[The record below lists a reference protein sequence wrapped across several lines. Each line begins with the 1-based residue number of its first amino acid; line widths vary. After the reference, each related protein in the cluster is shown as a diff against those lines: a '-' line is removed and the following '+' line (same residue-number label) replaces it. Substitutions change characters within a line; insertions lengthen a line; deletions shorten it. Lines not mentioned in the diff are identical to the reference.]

1 MRVLVA
7 CEESQEVC
15 KAFRAGGG
23 ETMIHLGDITKLNGA
38 EIPVVDCITGGS
50 PCQDLSVAGKRAGLK
65 GERSGL
71 FMEQVRIVREM
82 RERDRARGRT
92 GYMVRPRYMVWE
104 NVPGAF
110 SSAKGED
117 FAAVVEEILKVCEP
131 GASVSVRVPDRGW
144 PKSGCYYADD
154 GSWSIAWR
162 VHDAQFWGVPQRR
175 KRIALVADFGGLSAP
190 EVLFER
196 KGLRWHPDESEP
208 AGKEAAGGTGEGITE
223 TSGCMTGWDCQSKR
237 IFDPDAISGALNSG
251 TNEGVNIVP
260 SVFCLKGN
268 AIDRDTAQ
276 NGQWAN
282 EDVSYSL
289 DATDRHGVAI
299 PANTQIATR
308 HKAMGER
315 TGLGVGTDGDP
326 AFTLQAGH
334 EHGVAVLNDQGGS
347 MMSVTHEV
355 TGTLRSQEHG
365 HQPVVAGFKAGQAK
379 AGGIGW
385 QEECAPT
392 LSAGASGVEPTVYDA
407 RGNGNGA
414 TSPTLTGDHQNR
426 VTDYTA
432 LCVGNGQLNQISMAE
447 QANTLD
453 TMHDQ
458 QAIIA
463 FAQNSRNEVR
473 LQGRDGQIAG
483 AIASNEGMKQRTY
496 LAYGL
501 DSNKNGYQEQAGAI
515 QAHDSGGATEMCC
528 DHQMTVRR
536 LTPLECERLQ
546 GYPDGW
552 TDIGEW
558 TDSKGKKRQTTDTA
572 RYKVLG
578 NSIALPFWFW
588 LLRRISAQYERPA
601 TLGSLFD
608 GIGGFPL
615 CWERCNGKGTAVWAS
630 EIEEFPI
637 AVTKRR
643 FGDD

>member
-1 MRVLVA
+1 
-7 CEESQEVC
+7 
-15 KAFRAGGG
+15 
-23 ETMIHLGDITKLNGA
+23 MIHLGDITKLNGA

-175 KRIALVADFGGLSAP
+175 KRIALVADFGGLSAL

-196 KGLRWHPDESEP
+196 KGLRRHPDESEP
-208 AGKEAAGGTGEGITE
+208 AGKEAAGGTGEGAGG
-223 TSGCMTGWDCQSKR
+223 TSWC
-237 IFDPDAISGALNSG
+237 I
-251 TNEGVNIVP
+251 
-260 SVFCLKGN
+260 KGN

-299 PANTQIATR
+299 PVNTQIATR

-528 DHQMTVRR
+528 YHQMTVRR

-572 RYKVLG
+572 RYKALG

-615 CWERCNGKGTAVWAS
+615 CWEMCNGKGSALWAS

-643 FGDD
+643 FGE